1 MAKSIKVKSEQRDGR
16 EGNKVQIL
24 QLFYEIQTEL
34 FF

>member
-1 MAKSIKVKSEQRDGR
+1 MAKSIKQKFERGGR